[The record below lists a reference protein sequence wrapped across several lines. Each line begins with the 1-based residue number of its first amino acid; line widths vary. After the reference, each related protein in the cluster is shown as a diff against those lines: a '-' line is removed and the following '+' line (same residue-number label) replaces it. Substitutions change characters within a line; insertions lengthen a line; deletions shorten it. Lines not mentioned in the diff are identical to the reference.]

1 MKVRRDPLSLTL
13 QPHPTTTAAAAGTPL
28 PKPIFVIHYA
38 SISNSTDDNCLFAVE
53 LKSVTAVLRHCPNC
67 NFPKLKSVTS
77 IYTHVIPALALVFG
91 SGNAEHVEGLF
102 ELVFEG
108 WGNFMTGPVRI
119 LVKRDELFLEGIKQF
134 FVAVEREEWKFDTL
148 CDLYDT
154 LSITQAVIFCNTK
167 RKVLVSVKLS
177 LSLSPFDKRG
187 KSSVGDT
194 IDEYLKPDCSGS
206 KVRSAHDDQLEHK
219 KSNLLQALIACV
231 KFRHILLFSLF
242 SDILRFIVIC
252 RDPSLVLPAL
262 VGLLYSSDVVLRSSA
277 SNTFVA
283 VLKYHNEAL
292 KFYVCCSTVLEG
304 QFCLYTCLVSGN
316 FGVALAILVLK
327 FNTYGNS
334 FTCVTYS
341 YTFAATSV
349 KTQIFRKLQVEDWN
363 LLVEPL
369 IDKLFAEPSNAII
382 VKFLKLHP
390 CGFFLYICESFHH
403 VTIDYISYP
412 HEYSYSSPLLFLLCV
427 IDGIIFYRWK
437 SHDSEIDNPVKLAHS
452 LFDRLCPLLIIRLLP
467 LRVFNNLDSSLTY
480 GVLRDQGMVLD
491 VHASDSSC
499 YGVYVG
505 LVHRRLMTYDTFPY
519 KGDLIPEWYYVQDE

>member
-1 MKVRRDPLSLTL
+1 MIKRRTLWTRAIKMLVLDESDEMLSQVLRIKFSMSTDTFLGVCLILVKRAELTL
-13 QPHPTTTAAAAGTPL
+13 EGIKQF
-28 PKPIFVIHYA
+28 FV
-38 SISNSTDDNCLFAVE
+38 AVE
-53 LKSVTAVLRHCPNC
+53 REEWKFDTLCDLYDTLTITQAVIFC
-67 NFPKLKSVTS
+67 NTKWKDESDEMLSRGFSDQFFDVYIYLPPELQMTS
-77 IYTHVIPALALVFG
+77 K
-91 SGNAEHVEGLF
+91 
-102 ELVFEG
+102 
-108 WGNFMTGPVRI
+108 FMTGPVRI

-167 RKVLVSVKLS
+167 RKVLVSVLS

-187 KSSVGDT
+187 KSYVGDT
-194 IDEYLKPDCSGS
+194 IAEYLKPDCSGS

-219 KSNLLQALIACV
+219 KSNLLQALIACFV
-231 KFRHILLFSLF
+231 WTQNERKACPNGVSLSEWIL
-242 SDILRFIVIC
+242 
-252 RDPSLVLPAL
+252 
-262 VGLLYSSDVVLRSSA
+262 
-277 SNTFVA
+277 
-283 VLKYHNEAL
+283 K
-292 KFYVCCSTVLEG
+292 STE
-304 QFCLYTCLVSGN
+304 
-316 FGVALAILVLK
+316 I
-327 FNTYGNS
+327 
-334 FTCVTYS
+334 
-341 YTFAATSV
+341 ATSV

-382 VKFLKLHP
+382 VKFL
-390 CGFFLYICESFHH
+390 S
-403 VTIDYISYP
+403 YISEQLADAADVVF
-412 HEYSYSSPLLFLLCV
+412 HRILLRTRQL
-427 IDGIIFYRWK
+427 DEWK

-499 YGVYVG
+499 PIVDLTFLVHFSSAGLIFMFSAVGSIFLFVSVLESGQLKTASFTSHEAVLFSVDVMIIDVIYGIYVA